1 MKAQLAIGPIGQ
13 LVTATSM
20 PWRFNDNVLIINDAG
35 LIINNG
41 FIIDVGPWDLLRS
54 RYEYDRIINAEDSL
68 VTAGLVDPHTHLLF
82 AGSREDELELKLNGV
97 SYEDILKRG
106 GGIRRTIEATVKA
119 DDEELIKVG
128 LSRLTQALSYG
139 TTTIEIKSG
148 YGLSIDQEIRL
159 LRLINDLK
167 NRTEV
172 DVVATFLAHVP
183 PRSGR
188 EGYVKDIVNSM
199 SKIRVLATF
208 VDVFCDSE
216 AFTVNESKVILEA
229 AYNAGLGLR
238 MHADELSYIG
248 CSDLARELELTS
260 IDHLLNTP
268 EGNIKVMAIKGIT
281 ATLLPITVLTLMTN
295 KRPLVNV
302 MRSSRAITAIGT
314 DFSPNTWSISMQTAM
329 ELSSYLLGLTPMEA
343 LMAATVNSAYS
354 LGLRDRGI
362 LMPGYLADVI
372 IWNVPNYR
380 WLTYSI
386 GANKVKAIIKRG
398 KVITGDCLS

>member
-1 MKAQLAIGPIGQ
+1 
-13 LVTATSM
+13 M

-119 DDEELIKVG
+119 DDEELVKVG

-139 TTTIEIKSG
+139 TTTIEVKSG

-167 NRTEV
+167 NRIEV
-172 DVVATFLAHVP
+172 DIVVTFLAHVP
-183 PRSGR
+183 LGNGR
-188 EGYVKDIVNSM
+188 EGYVRDIVNSM
-199 SKIRVLATF
+199 SKIRDLATF
-208 VDVFCDSE
+208 ADVFCDSE

-268 EGNIKVMAIKGIT
+268 EGNIKVMAVRGIT

-354 LGLRDRGI
+354 LGLRDRGV
-362 LMPGYLADVI
+362 LMPGYLADVV

-386 GANKVKAIIKRG
+386 GANKVKAIVKRG

>member
-1 MKAQLAIGPIGQ
+1 
-13 LVTATSM
+13 M

-41 FIIDVGPWDLLRS
+41 FITDVGPWDLLRS

-119 DDEELIKVG
+119 DDKELVKVG

-139 TTTIEIKSG
+139 TTTIEVKSG

-167 NRTEV
+167 NRIEV
-172 DVVATFLAHVP
+172 DIVVTFLAHVP
-183 PRSGR
+183 LGNGR
-188 EGYVKDIVNSM
+188 EGYVRDIVNSM
-199 SKIRVLATF
+199 SKIRDLATF
-208 VDVFCDSE
+208 ADVFCDSE
-216 AFTVNESKVILEA
+216 AFTANESKVILEA

-268 EGNIKVMAIKGIT
+268 EGNIKVMAVRGIT

-354 LGLRDRGI
+354 LGLRDRGV
-362 LMPGYLADVI
+362 LMPGYLADVV

-386 GANKVKAIIKRG
+386 GANKVKAIVKRG